1 MKLKKAK
8 VLLVMAERN
17 MYQKDLAE
25 AAGMSRGNL
34 STLINGKNCQP
45 RTAFRIAKALGVSAE
60 EILED

>member
-1 MKLKKAK
+1 MKLKKTK

-34 STLINGKNCQP
+34 STLVNGKNCQP
-45 RTAFRIAKALGVSAE
+45 KTGKGGVRT
-60 EILED
+60 

>member
-1 MKLKKAK
+1 MKLKKTK

-34 STLINGKNCQP
+34 STLVNGKNCQP
-45 RTAFRIAKALGVSAE
+45 KTAFKIAQALNVSVE